1 MSSVIQEVDL
11 LDLIR
16 YCSKKN
22 KKLQAVLLQKLE
34 EYFQKDSTEYL
45 ELRKVILDETSGA
58 FRAII
63 REIFGDVEY
72 LV

>member
-1 MSSVIQEVDL
+1 MTKVIQEVDL
-11 LDLIR
+11 FDLIG

-34 EYFQKDSTEYL
+34 EYFAKDSQEYI
-45 ELRKVILDETSGA
+45 ELRKCVLDETSGA

>member
-1 MSSVIQEVDL
+1 MSQIIQEIDL
-11 LDLIR
+11 LDLVK
-16 YCSKKN
+16 YASKKN
-22 KKLQAVLLQKLE
+22 KKLQAVLLQKVE
-34 EYFQKDSTEYL
+34 EYLPKDSVEYL

>member
-1 MSSVIQEVDL
+1 MGKIIQEVDL
-11 LDLIR
+11 LTLVS
-16 YCSKKN
+16 YAVKKN
-22 KKLQAVLLQKLE
+22 KKLQAVLLQALE
-34 EYFQKDSTEYL
+34 EYFPKDSQEYL
-45 ELRKVILDETSGA
+45 ELRKIVLDETSGA

>member
-1 MSSVIQEVDL
+1 MSKIIQEVNL
-11 LDLIR
+11 LELVG

-22 KKLQAVLLQKLE
+22 KKLQAVLLQALE
-34 EYFQKDSTEYL
+34 EYFLKDSPEYR
-45 ELRKVILDETSGA
+45 ELRKIILDETSGA

>member
-1 MSSVIQEVDL
+1 MGKIIQEVDL
-11 LDLIR
+11 LELVA
-16 YCSKKN
+16 YASKKN

-34 EYFQKDSTEYL
+34 EYFPKDSHEYL
-45 ELRKVILDETSGA
+45 ELRKVVLDETSGA

-63 REIFGDVEY
+63 REIFGDIEY

>member
-1 MSSVIQEVDL
+1 MSQIVQEVDL
-11 LDLIR
+11 LDLVK
-16 YCSKKN
+16 YASKKN

-34 EYFQKDSTEYL
+34 EYFQKDSVEYL

>member
-1 MSSVIQEVDL
+1 MSQIVQEVDL
-11 LDLIR
+11 LDLVK
-16 YCSKKN
+16 YASKKN

-34 EYFQKDSTEYL
+34 EYFPKDSSEYL